1 MYIMLFLVGL
11 FIFSLVNAY
20 DPVLTKHCTELAQST
35 YCVSSP
41 EQWDCI
47 TCDSSINLDYVVEDN
62 GVRALQGYDSNT
74 ETLFVAFRGS
84 VNIQNWIDNIQVS
97 KITPYNNMSISVEKG
112 FYKAYAS
119 VKADLFDKLSLLA
132 KKYEI
137 TRLLITGHSFGAA
150 MATLL
155 TYDIITLFPT
165 YTVTHFITFGSPRVG
180 NSDFVQSFNEHYSN
194 VYYRITHYYDMVPHV
209 PEEFMGYLHVS
220 NEIWYDENNTIF
232 TICDDYNTEDNK
244 CSNSC
249 SPIHCTSTTDHLYYL
264 NVTMGSDSS
273 NCIR

>member
-1 MYIMLFLVGL
+1 
-11 FIFSLVNAY
+11 
-20 DPVLTKHCTELAQST
+20 
-35 YCVSSP
+35 
-41 EQWDCI
+41 
-47 TCDSSINLDYVVEDN
+47 
-62 GVRALQGYDSNT
+62 
-74 ETLFVAFRGS
+74 
-84 VNIQNWIDNIQVS
+84 
-97 KITPYNNMSISVEKG
+97 
-112 FYKAYAS
+112 
-119 VKADLFDKLSLLA
+119 
-132 KKYEI
+132 
-137 TRLLITGHSFGAA
+137 

-155 TYDIITLFPT
+155 TYDIIILFPT

>member
-1 MYIMLFLVGL
+1 
-11 FIFSLVNAY
+11 VNSY

-47 TCDSSINLDYVVEDN
+47 TCDSSIKLDYVVEDN

-132 KKYEI
+132 KKYET

-155 TYDIITLFPT
+155 TYEIITLFPT

-180 NSDFVQSFNEHYSN
+180 NSDFVQSFNQHYSN

-249 SPIHCTSTTDHLYYL
+249 SPIHCTSTSDHLYYL

>member
-47 TCDSSINLDYVVEDN
+47 TCDSSIKLDYVVEDN

-132 KKYEI
+132 KKYET

-155 TYDIITLFPT
+155 TYDIIILFPT

>member
-47 TCDSSINLDYVVEDN
+47 TCDSSIKLDYVVEDN